1 MGRKDPGGGV
11 EGLLVLDC
19 ITPELSSRDSSPNRC
34 TEILRNGGEVLK
46 FVRLGGDRILV
57 SSEFRRDAT
66 NLRMGAV
73 EELVLRLLEEETF
86 LEAGEAAGEEENIR
100 LADAGDGE
108 VDEDAVEEDV
118 LLGLVEVGLHMEA

>member
-1 MGRKDPGGGV
+1 M
-11 EGLLVLDC
+11 
-19 ITPELSSRDSSPNRC
+19 
-34 TEILRNGGEVLK
+34 
-46 FVRLGGDRILV
+46 VRLGGDRILV

-73 EELVLRLLEEETF
+73 EELVLRLLAEETF
-86 LEAGEAAGEEENIR
+86 LEAGEAVGEEENIR

-118 LLGLVEVGLHMEA
+118 LFGLVEVGLHMEA